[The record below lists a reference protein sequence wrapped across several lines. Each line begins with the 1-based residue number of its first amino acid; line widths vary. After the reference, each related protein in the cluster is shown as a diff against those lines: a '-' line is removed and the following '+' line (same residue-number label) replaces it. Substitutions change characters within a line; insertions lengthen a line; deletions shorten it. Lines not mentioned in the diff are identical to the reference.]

1 MRPIVFENAIGWLT
15 DAPGSRGVVIAGAH
29 GFEDL
34 CSRNFLKLLADRI
47 AAAGCPVMQFDYPGC
62 GNSAGDAMQPGQ
74 VEAWVH
80 SIGAAADR
88 LKQETGVHD
97 VILVGFRLGAL
108 LAPLAAARRTD
119 VAGLMMLAPPASG
132 RAYVREMT
140 ALSRMIDAPL
150 AASGAP
156 DAFDGLQVAGFR
168 LPNETL
174 DDLSVLN
181 WQKMSLTGMT
191 APKAMIFTNG
201 KRPAIEGM
209 PQNAI
214 EFSEFD
220 GYNLLMCDP
229 TANQIPM
236 RTLERCAAWVADN
249 AGSPRG
255 NSLATPTFEPQIL
268 PGDGYHEEPV
278 VIAGDLS
285 IRGVLCRPNEGKA
298 ADPLI
303 FLNAGGVPHVGWA
316 RGTVEAARALA
327 AKGIAS
333 LRIDLP
339 GLGLSDGPPDGR
351 VFLYDQRTK
360 LAVMRAV
367 DWMERA
373 GFSRVGLIGTCSGAF
388 QAFHAARADKRVK
401 KLVMIN
407 PLCFSWNSSY
417 ALELAVWKTYETS
430 KVAFGQSHSTLNKT
444 APATTSSRL
453 RTGVSRLARRSIR
466 RGLEA
471 AKTMLLRLHPL
482 TLLHGSPVAG
492 WMQALSNRGVQI
504 LLVTSQGDLSLEE
517 IARHFGPD
525 GERLEAMRGVARLTL
540 EAADHT
546 LTPHHARRALIERLG
561 RFCHDADLIETPSA
575 GIPRA
580 KAA

>member
-1 MRPIVFENAIGWLT
+1 MRPVIFNDCIGWLT

-34 CSRNFLKLLADRI
+34 CSRHFLKLLTDRT
-47 AAAGCPVMQFDYPGC
+47 AAAGCPVIQFDYPGC
-62 GNSAGDAMQPGQ
+62 GNSAGDAMRPGQ

-80 SIGAAADR
+80 SVGAAADR
-88 LKQETGVHD
+88 LKQETGVQD

-108 LAPLAAARRTD
+108 LASLAAARRAD
-119 VAGLMMLAPPASG
+119 VAGLMLLAPPSSG

-150 AASGAP
+150 AANSVP

-168 LPNETL
+168 LPQETL

-181 WQKMSLTGMT
+181 WQNDLPGTG
-191 APKAMIFTNG
+191 AAKVMIFTNG
-201 KRPAIEGM
+201 KRPTIDGM
-209 PQNAI
+209 LQSTI
-214 EFSEFD
+214 EFGEFD

-236 RTLERCAAWVADN
+236 RTLERCAAWIAGN
-249 AGSPRG
+249 AGSARG
-255 NSLATPTFEPQIL
+255 NSVKTPVFEPQIL
-268 PGDGYHEEPV
+268 SGDGYHEQPV
-278 VIAGDLS
+278 VIPGDLPM
-285 IRGVLCRPNEGKA
+285 RGVLCRPDEGQA

-339 GLGLSDGPPDGR
+339 GLGQSDGLPDGR

-367 DWMERA
+367 DWMEKA
-373 GFSRVGLIGTCSGAF
+373 GFSRVGLVGTCSGAF
-388 QAFHAARADKRVK
+388 QAFHAARADKRVTR
-401 KLVMIN
+401 LVMIN

-417 ALELAVWKTYETS
+417 ALDMAVWKTYETS
-430 KVAFGQSHSTLNKT
+430 KVAFGQSHSTLKEA
-444 APATTSSRL
+444 APATNKSRL
-453 RTGVSRLARRSIR
+453 RTEAARLARRSVR

-482 TLLHGSPVAG
+482 KLLHGSPVAG

-517 IARHFGPD
+517 IDRHFGPN
-525 GERLEAMRGVARLTL
+525 GERLRAMRGVARLTL

-546 LTPHHARRALIERLG
+546 LTPHHARRVLIERLS
-561 RFCHDADLIETPSA
+561 RFCHDADPIAKPSA
-575 GIPRA
+575 SILQA